1 VLCSLLQTLSLSEK
15 RAVQSAMP
23 VRLAASAL
31 QSALTREILTQQL
44 VLHQRGGE
52 LMPMKRESRKCAR
65 RLDQAQ
71 VAPNTRACEWNR
83 RSWSIGTLR

>member
-1 VLCSLLQTLSLSEK
+1 VLCSLLQTLSLPEK
-15 RAVQSAMP
+15 RAVQSTVP

-52 LMPMKRESRKCAR
+52 LMPMKRESGKCER
-65 RLDQAQ
+65 QLDQAP
-71 VAPNTRACEWNR
+71 VVSIIRACEWNR